1 MEKIILENFTSVY
14 LPMENFMPIHWKTSR
29 RYIHYTYIRFHFHL
43 LRRYITISLPLALLA
58 AAMLLGN
65 ATIIYLY
72 LARGKVKRC
81 TTRKSKS
88 GIKRK
93 TKADGAWHRKWRIP
107 LSLYDSSHA
116 SHDTLRG
123 FGPNTVSLPDFPG
136 DRC

>member
-1 MEKIILENFTSVY
+1 M
-14 LPMENFMPIHWKTSR
+14 
-29 RYIHYTYIRFHFHL
+29 
-43 LRRYITISLPLALLA
+43 ISLQLVLLA

-65 ATIIYLY
+65 TTIIYLY

-123 FGPNTVSLPDFPG
+123 FGPNTVSLLDFPG
-136 DRC
+136 DRY